1 MKIIRFILL
10 AVTFCF
16 SIGSCA
22 DANLEQEL
30 GQYCETFNPDNWKG
44 LEKDAELQDIYA
56 HIVKAQNLKIKNADL
71 KAVIDKS
78 QSGEF
83 NQFYHRTRQNIE
95 SLLGGEWKCEVF
107 DAFFLP
113 EQRVIS
119 LSLNAVSKKRIDPNG
134 ANNIIVILS
143 HSGEVLINNAALLS
157 STPDNLRL
165 GLVSRIANRPYDE
178 LNFVLY
184 ADEGAD
190 GGRLASMLGVFAE
203 LGIKN
208 VDLIDF

>member
-1 MKIIRFILL
+1 MKLIRFFLL
-10 AVTFCF
+10 AVTFCY

-22 DANLEQEL
+22 DASLQPQVD
-30 GQYCETFNPDNWKG
+30 QYCETFNPDNWKG
-44 LEKDAELQDIYA
+44 LEKDAELPVIYA
-56 HIVKAQNLKIKNADL
+56 HIVKSQRSLIKNADL
-71 KAVIDKS
+71 ISVIEKS
-78 QSGEF
+78 ESGDF
-83 NQFYHRTRQNIE
+83 NQYYHHTRQNIE
-95 SLLGGEWKCEVF
+95 RLLGGQWPCQYF

-113 EQRVIS
+113 EQRVVS
-119 LSLNAVSKKRIDPNG
+119 LSLNAVSKKRIDPNA

-143 HSGEVLINNAALLS
+143 HSGEVLINNTALLS
-157 STPDNLRL
+157 STPDKLRL
-165 GLVSRIANRPYDE
+165 GLISVIANRPYGE

-203 LGIKN
+203 LDITN